1 MGLMRPKTADLD
13 IVERSFYNDLSHPN
27 NGKSFM
33 SLIHIS
39 NLSKH
44 FQVLNRR
51 EGLSGAFR
59 DLFSGDYR
67 NVKAVDG
74 ISLDI
79 EAGEIVGYI
88 GPNGAGK
95 STTIKMMT
103 GILKP
108 SGGTIEIN
116 GIAPYDNR
124 IRQAQIMGVV
134 FGQRTQLW
142 WDLPVIE
149 SFKILKEIY
158 KVDQKT
164 FDDHMGL
171 FNELVDLKKLYSQQ
185 VRTLSLGQRMLCD
198 ITASFLHNPQ
208 VVFLDEPTI
217 GLDISVKAKMRSVI
231 KELNSTRNTTIILTT
246 HDLGDVEALCQRI
259 IIIDKGLILFDGD
272 IKKVNSL
279 FGAYRT
285 LKLQID
291 GYNESTPQLL
301 SDKFTE
307 RFGAGHGITIANPEE
322 FWTDVTIDQ
331 ARTPLADVLNFVM
344 TSFTVSD
351 VRIVEISMEN
361 VVQQVYDG
369 ALR

>member
-1 MGLMRPKTADLD
+1 
-13 IVERSFYNDLSHPN
+13 
-27 NGKSFM
+27 M
-33 SLIHIS
+33 SLIRVKD
-39 NLSKH
+39 LSKH
-44 FQVLNRR
+44 FKILNRR
-51 EGLSGAFR
+51 EGLGGAFR

-67 NVKAVDG
+67 TVEAVAG
-74 ISLDI
+74 ISFEI
-79 EAGEIVGYI
+79 ERGEIVGYI

-108 SGGTIEIN
+108 TGGLIEVN
-116 GIAPYDNR
+116 GLVPYDNR
-124 IRQAQIMGVV
+124 IRQAQNMGVV

-164 FDDHMGL
+164 FDEHMAMFNDLVGL
-171 FNELVDLKKLYSQQ
+171 KDLYSQQ

-208 VVFLDEPTI
+208 IVFLDEPTI
-217 GLDISVKAKMRSVI
+217 GLDISVKAKMRTII
-231 KELNSTRNTTIILTT
+231 KELNRTRNTTIILTT
-246 HDLGDVEALCQRI
+246 HDLGDVEALCNRI
-259 IIIDKGLILFDGD
+259 IIIDKGRILYDGD
-272 IKKVNSL
+272 IKKVHAL

-291 GYNESTPQLL
+291 DFSESTLRSL
-301 SDKFTE
+301 GETLAG
-307 RFGAGHGITIANPEE
+307 RFGVDHGITISQSEE

-331 ARTPLADVLNFVM
+331 ARTPLSEVLNLVM
-344 TSFTVSD
+344 TGFPVSD
-351 VRIVEISMEN
+351 VRILEISMEN
-361 VVQQVYDG
+361 VVRKVYDG
-369 ALR
+369 ALG

>member
-1 MGLMRPKTADLD
+1 
-13 IVERSFYNDLSHPN
+13 
-27 NGKSFM
+27 M
-33 SLIHIS
+33 SLIHTE
-39 NLSKH
+39 NLTKH
-44 FQVLNRR
+44 FKILNRR
-51 EGLSGAFR
+51 EGLGGAFR
-59 DLFSGDYR
+59 DLFSGSYR
-67 NVKAVDG
+67 TVEAVAG
-74 ISLDI
+74 VSFDI

-108 SGGTIEIN
+108 TGGTLQVN
-116 GIAPYDNR
+116 GLVPYDNR
-124 IRQAQIMGVV
+124 IRQAQTMGVV

-164 FDDHMGL
+164 FDRHMEMFNDLVGL
-171 FNELVDLKKLYSQQ
+171 KALYSQQ

-198 ITASFLHNPQ
+198 ISASFLHNPQ

-217 GLDISVKAKMRSVI
+217 GLDISVKAKIRSVI
-231 KELNSTRNTTIILTT
+231 KELNREHNTTIILTT
-246 HDLGDVEALCQRI
+246 HDLGDVEVLCQRI
-259 IIIDKGLILFDGD
+259 IIIDKGRILYDGD
-272 IKKVNSL
+272 IKRVNAL

-291 GYNESTPQLL
+291 NFTAKTLQTLT
-301 SDKFTE
+301 DKLTE
-307 RFGAGHGITIANPEE
+307 KFGVGHGITIAETEE

-331 ARTPLADVLNFVM
+331 ARTPLSDVLSFVM
-344 TSFTVSD
+344 SNFPVTD

-361 VVQQVYDG
+361 VVRRIYDG
-369 ALR
+369 ALQ

>member
-1 MGLMRPKTADLD
+1 
-13 IVERSFYNDLSHPN
+13 
-27 NGKSFM
+27 M
-33 SLIHIS
+33 SLIHIQ
-39 NLSKH
+39 NLSKQ
-44 FQVLNRR
+44 FKILNRR

-67 NVKAVDG
+67 TVEAVAG
-74 ISLDI
+74 ISFDI
-79 EAGEIVGYI
+79 EPGEIVGYI

-108 SGGTIEIN
+108 SGGILQVN
-116 GIAPYDNR
+116 GLAPYDNR

-158 KVDQKT
+158 KVDQKI
-164 FDDHMGL
+164 FDRHMQMFNDLVGL
-171 FNELVDLKKLYSQQ
+171 KSLYSQQ

-198 ITASFLHNPQ
+198 ISASFLHNPQ

-217 GLDISVKAKMRSVI
+217 GLDISVKAKIRSVI
-231 KELNSTRNTTIILTT
+231 KELNREHNTTIILTT

-259 IIIDKGLILFDGD
+259 IIIDKGKILYDGD
-272 IKKVNSL
+272 IKRVNAL

-291 GYNESTPQLL
+291 NFSESTLQDLKTKL
-301 SDKFTE
+301 TGC
-307 RFGAGHGITIANPEE
+307 FGAEHGITIAEIEE
-322 FWTDVTIDQ
+322 SWTDVTIDQ
-331 ARTPLADVLNFVM
+331 ARTPLSEVLSFVM
-344 TSFTVSD
+344 SNFAVED

-361 VVQQVYDG
+361 VVRRVYDG
-369 ALR
+369 ALK

>member
-1 MGLMRPKTADLD
+1 MK
-13 IVERSFYNDLSHPN
+13 
-27 NGKSFM
+27 
-33 SLIHIS
+33 LIHIQ
-39 NLSKH
+39 NLNKH
-44 FQVLNRR
+44 FKVLNRR
-51 EGLSGAFR
+51 EGLGGAFR
-59 DLFSGDYR
+59 DLFSRDYR
-67 NVKAVDG
+67 IVKAVDG
-74 ISLDI
+74 ISYNID
-79 EAGEIVGYI
+79 AGEIVGYI

-108 SGGTIEIN
+108 TSGTILVN
-116 GIAPYDNR
+116 DHAPYANR

-158 KVDQKT
+158 KVDQGT
-164 FDDHMGL
+164 FDKHMGM
-171 FNELVDLKKLYSQQ
+171 FNELVGLKTLYTQQ

-217 GLDISVKAKMRSVI
+217 GLDISIKAKIRSII
-231 KELNSTRNTTIILTT
+231 KELNQTRKTTIILTT

-259 IIIDKGLILFDGD
+259 IIIDKGKILYDGD
-272 IKKVNSL
+272 IKKVTAL

-285 LKLQID
+285 LKIQID
-291 GYNESTPQLL
+291 HFSEATLGELQEKLTHQ
-301 SDKFTE
+301 
-307 RFGAGHGITIANPEE
+307 FGENNGITIGQTEE
-322 FWTDVTIDQ
+322 FWTDLMIDQ
-331 ARTPLADVLNFVM
+331 ACTALSDVLSFVM
-344 TSFTVSD
+344 VNFPVFD
-351 VRIVEISMEN
+351 VRIVEISMES
-361 VVQQVYDG
+361 VVQKVYDG

>member
-1 MGLMRPKTADLD
+1 MT
-13 IVERSFYNDLSHPN
+13 
-27 NGKSFM
+27 
-33 SLIHIS
+33 LIHIE

-44 FQVLNRR
+44 FKILNRR
-51 EGLSGAFR
+51 EGLGGAVR

-67 NVKAVDG
+67 TVEAVAG
-74 ISLDI
+74 ISFDI
-79 EAGEIVGYI
+79 DAGEIVGYI

-108 SGGTIEIN
+108 TDGTIQVN
-116 GIAPYDNR
+116 GLTPYENR
-124 IRQAQIMGVV
+124 TRQAQIMGVV

-149 SFKILKEIY
+149 SFKIMKEIY

-164 FDDHMGL
+164 FDDHMGM
-171 FNELVDLKKLYSQQ
+171 FNELVGLKALYTQQ

-217 GLDISVKAKMRSVI
+217 GLDISIKAKIRSVI
-231 KELNSTRNTTIILTT
+231 QELNSKRQTTIILTT
-246 HDLGDVEALCQRI
+246 HDLGDVEALCKRI
-259 IIIDKGLILFDGD
+259 IIIDKGKILYDGD
-272 IKKVNSL
+272 IKQVNAL

-291 GYNESTPQLL
+291 DFTESTLKEL
-301 SDKFTE
+301 EEKFEE
-307 RFGAGHGITIANPEE
+307 RFGKDHGITVAETEE
-322 FWTDVTIDQ
+322 FWTDATIDQ
-331 ARTPLADVLNFVM
+331 ARTHLSDVLSLVMSNFSV
-344 TSFTVSD
+344 FD
-351 VRIVEISMEN
+351 VRIVEISMES
-361 VVQQVYDG
+361 VVKQIYDG
-369 ALR
+369 ALV

>member
-1 MGLMRPKTADLD
+1 MT
-13 IVERSFYNDLSHPN
+13 
-27 NGKSFM
+27 
-33 SLIHIS
+33 LIHID

-44 FQVLNRR
+44 VKILNRR
-51 EGLSGAFR
+51 EGIGGAFR
-59 DLFSGDYR
+59 DLFSGSYR
-67 NVKAVDG
+67 TVEAVSG
-74 ISLDI
+74 ISFDI
-79 EAGEIVGYI
+79 HAGEIVGYI

-108 SGGTIEIN
+108 TSGVIEVN
-116 GIAPYDNR
+116 GRPPYDNR

-158 KVDQKT
+158 KVDQRT
-164 FDDHMGL
+164 FDRHMAM
-171 FNELVDLKKLYSQQ
+171 FNELVGLGALYSQQ

-217 GLDISVKAKMRSVI
+217 GLDISIKAKIRSVI
-231 KELNSTRNTTIILTT
+231 KELNNERNTTIILTT

-259 IIIDKGLILFDGD
+259 IIIDKGKILYDGD
-272 IKKVNSL
+272 IKKVNAL

-291 GYNESTPQLL
+291 NFDEKTLHKLNEKLC
-301 SDKFTE
+301 E
-307 RFGAGHGITIANPEE
+307 RFGTDSRITVAETEE

-331 ARTPLADVLNFVM
+331 ERTPLSDVLGFVM
-344 TSFTVSD
+344 SNFQVDD
-351 VRIVEISMEN
+351 VRILEISMEN
-361 VVQQVYDG
+361 VVRQVYDG
-369 ALR
+369 ALG

>member
-1 MGLMRPKTADLD
+1 
-13 IVERSFYNDLSHPN
+13 
-27 NGKSFM
+27 M
-33 SLIHIS
+33 SLIHLQDL
-39 NLSKH
+39 NKH
-44 FQVLNRR
+44 FKLLNRR
-51 EGLSGAFR
+51 EGLGGAFR
-59 DLFSGDYR
+59 DLFSGNYR
-67 NVKAVDG
+67 TVRAVDG
-74 ISLDI
+74 ISYDI

-108 SGGTIEIN
+108 TSGAIQVN
-116 GIAPYDNR
+116 GRPPYENR
-124 IRQAQIMGVV
+124 IHQAQIMGVV

-158 KVDQKT
+158 KVDQKS
-164 FDDHMGL
+164 FDAHLGL
-171 FNELVDLKKLYSQQ
+171 FNDLVGLKALYSQQ

-217 GLDISVKAKMRSVI
+217 GLDISIKAKMRSVI
-231 KELNSTRNTTIILTT
+231 KELNRTRKTTILLTT

-259 IIIDKGLILFDGD
+259 IIIDKGKILYDGD
-272 IKKVNSL
+272 IKRVTAL

-291 GYNESTPQLL
+291 GFDHTTIPALRQRLN
-301 SDKFTE
+301 D
-307 RFGAGHGITIANPEE
+307 RFGAQAGIAVGETEE

-331 ARTPLADVLNFVM
+331 ARTPMADVLSFVI
-344 TSFTVSD
+344 SGFAVCD
-351 VRIVEISMEN
+351 VRIVEISMES

>member
-1 MGLMRPKTADLD
+1 
-13 IVERSFYNDLSHPN
+13 
-27 NGKSFM
+27 M
-33 SLIHIS
+33 SLIHIQ

-44 FQVLNRR
+44 FKILNRR
-51 EGLSGAFR
+51 EGIGGAFR
-59 DLFSGDYR
+59 DLFSGSYR
-67 NVKAVDG
+67 TVEAVAG
-74 ISLDI
+74 ISFDI

-108 SGGTIEIN
+108 TDGIIQVN
-116 GIAPYDNR
+116 GLAPYDNR

-158 KVDQKT
+158 KVDQKM
-164 FDDHMGL
+164 FDRHMNMFNDLVGL
-171 FNELVDLKKLYSQQ
+171 KELYSQQ

-198 ITASFLHNPQ
+198 ITASFLHNPE

-217 GLDISVKAKMRSVI
+217 GLDISVKAKIRSI
-231 KELNSTRNTTIILTT
+231 IQELNRERNTTIILTT
-246 HDLGDVEALCQRI
+246 HDLGDVEALCNRI
-259 IIIDKGLILFDGD
+259 IIIDKGKILYDGEA
-272 IKKVNSL
+272 KQVNTL

-285 LKLQID
+285 LKLQIND
-291 GYNESTPQLL
+291 FNETTLQTLK
-301 SDKFTE
+301 DKLTG
-307 RFGAGHGITIANPEE
+307 RFGAEHGITVAETEE
-322 FWTDVTIDQ
+322 SWTDVTIDQ
-331 ARTPLADVLNFVM
+331 ERTPLSDVLSFVM
-344 TSFTVSD
+344 SKFKVFD

-361 VVQQVYDG
+361 VVRKVYDG
-369 ALR
+369 ALV

>member
-1 MGLMRPKTADLD
+1 
-13 IVERSFYNDLSHPN
+13 
-27 NGKSFM
+27 M
-33 SLIHIS
+33 SLIHIKD
-39 NLSKH
+39 LTKQ
-44 FQVLNRR
+44 FRILNRR

-59 DLFSGDYR
+59 DLFSGSYR
-67 NVKAVDG
+67 TVDAVAG
-74 ISLDI
+74 VSFDI
-79 EAGEIVGYI
+79 DPGEIVGYI

-108 SGGTIEIN
+108 TSGTIEVN
-116 GIAPYDNR
+116 GRIPYDNR

-158 KVDQKT
+158 KVDQIT
-164 FDDHMGL
+164 FDHHMEM
-171 FNELVDLKKLYSQQ
+171 FNELVGLKSLYSQQ

-198 ITASFLHNPQ
+198 ISASFLHKPQ

-217 GLDISVKAKMRSVI
+217 GLDISVKSKIRSVI
-231 KELNSTRNTTIILTT
+231 KELNREHNTTIILTT

-259 IIIDKGLILFDGD
+259 IIIDKGKILYDGD
-272 IKKVNSL
+272 IKRVNAL

-291 GYNESTPQLL
+291 N
-301 SDKFTE
+301 FTE
-307 RFGAGHGITIANPEE
+307 ATFQELTQKLIDCFGADHGISIAETEE

-331 ARTPLADVLNFVM
+331 ARTPLSDVLSFVM
-344 TSFTVSD
+344 SHFPVED

-361 VVQQVYDG
+361 VVRRVYEG
-369 ALR
+369 ALA

>member
-1 MGLMRPKTADLD
+1 
-13 IVERSFYNDLSHPN
+13 
-27 NGKSFM
+27 M
-33 SLIHIS
+33 SLIHIQEL
-39 NLSKH
+39 NKH
-44 FQVLNRR
+44 FKVLNRR
-51 EGLSGAFR
+51 EGLSGALR
-59 DLFSGDYR
+59 DLFSSSYR
-67 NVKAVDG
+67 TVKAVDG
-74 ISLDI
+74 ISYDI

-108 SGGTIEIN
+108 TDGIIHVN
-116 GIAPYDNR
+116 GQSPYENR

-164 FDDHMGL
+164 YDDHLGL
-171 FNELVDLKKLYSQQ
+171 FNELVGLKSLYSQQ

-231 KELNSTRNTTIILTT
+231 KELNQTRKTTIILTT
-246 HDLGDVEALCQRI
+246 HDLGDVEALCHRI
-259 IIIDKGLILFDGD
+259 IIIDKGKILYDGD
-272 IKKVNSL
+272 IKRVNAL

-285 LKLQID
+285 IKVQINGFNGATEQILRD
-291 GYNESTPQLL
+291 QLNN
-301 SDKFTE
+301 
-307 RFGAGHGITIANPEE
+307 RFGADCGINIAENEE
-322 FWTDVTIDQ
+322 YWTDVTIDQ
-331 ARTPLADVLNFVM
+331 ARTPLSDVLSFIM
-344 TSFTVSD
+344 TSFQLSD
-351 VRIVEISMEN
+351 VRIVEISMEK
-361 VVQQVYDG
+361 VVQKVYDG
-369 ALR
+369 ALQ

>member
-1 MGLMRPKTADLD
+1 
-13 IVERSFYNDLSHPN
+13 
-27 NGKSFM
+27 M
-33 SLIHIS
+33 SLIHID

-44 FQVLNRR
+44 FRILNRR
-51 EGLSGAFR
+51 EGLGGAFR
-59 DLFSGDYR
+59 DLFSGSFR
-67 NVKAVDG
+67 TVEAVAG
-74 ISLDI
+74 ISFDI
-79 EAGEIVGYI
+79 DAGEIVGYI

-108 SGGTIEIN
+108 SGGMIEIN
-116 GIAPYDNR
+116 GRPPYDNR
-124 IRQAQIMGVV
+124 IHQAQIMGVV

-158 KVDQKT
+158 RVDQKT
-164 FDDHMGL
+164 FDRHMTMFNDLVGL
-171 FNELVDLKKLYSQQ
+171 NALYSQQ

-217 GLDISVKAKMRSVI
+217 GLDISIKAKIRAVI
-231 KELNSTRNTTIILTT
+231 KELNTERNTTIILTT

-259 IIIDKGLILFDGD
+259 IIIDKGKILYDGD
-272 IKKVNSL
+272 IRKVNAL

-291 GYNESTPQLL
+291 EFNERTIPLL
-301 SDKFTE
+301 VEKLCQQ
-307 RFGAGHGITIANPEE
+307 FGDNNGITVAETEE
-322 FWTDVTIDQ
+322 FWTDITIDQ
-331 ARTPLADVLNFVM
+331 ARTPLSDVLNFVM
-344 TSFTVSD
+344 SNFKVDD
-351 VRIVEISMEN
+351 VRILEISMEN
-361 VVQQVYDG
+361 VVRKVYDG
-369 ALR
+369 ALG

>member
-1 MGLMRPKTADLD
+1 
-13 IVERSFYNDLSHPN
+13 
-27 NGKSFM
+27 M
-33 SLIHIS
+33 SLIHIQDL
-39 NLSKH
+39 NKH
-44 FQVLNRR
+44 FKVLNRH
-51 EGLSGAFR
+51 EGLGGAFR

-67 NVKAVDG
+67 TVKAVDG
-74 ISLDI
+74 ISYDI

-108 SGGTIEIN
+108 TSGAIQVN
-116 GIAPYDNR
+116 GRPPYENR
-124 IRQAQIMGVV
+124 IHQAQIMGVV

-149 SFKILKEIY
+149 SFKILREIY

-164 FDDHMGL
+164 FDAHMGL
-171 FNELVDLKKLYSQQ
+171 FNDLVGLKSLYSQQ

-231 KELNSTRNTTIILTT
+231 KELNQARKTTIILTT

-259 IIIDKGLILFDGD
+259 IIIDKGKILYDGD
-272 IKKVNSL
+272 IKRVTAL

-291 GYNESTPQLL
+291 NFNASTLQTLRDRL
-301 SDKFTE
+301 TE
-307 RFGAGHGITIANPEE
+307 RFGAENGIVVSETEE

-331 ARTPLADVLNFVM
+331 ARTPLSDVLSFVM
-344 TSFTVSD
+344 GCFQVSD
-351 VRIVEISMEN
+351 VRIVEISMES
-361 VVQQVYDG
+361 VVQKVYDG
-369 ALR
+369 ALK

>member
-1 MGLMRPKTADLD
+1 M
-13 IVERSFYNDLSHPN
+13 H
-27 NGKSFM
+27 
-33 SLIHIS
+33 LIHIE
-39 NLSKH
+39 NLSKQ
-44 FQVLNRR
+44 FKILNRK
-51 EGLSGAFR
+51 EGLGGAFR
-59 DLFSGDYR
+59 DLFSGSYR
-67 NVKAVDG
+67 TVEAVTG
-74 ISLDI
+74 ISFDI
-79 EAGEIVGYI
+79 DAGEIVGYI

-108 SGGTIEIN
+108 SGGVIEVN
-116 GIAPYDNR
+116 GRAPYDNR
-124 IRQAQIMGVV
+124 IQQAQIMGVV

-149 SFKILKEIY
+149 SFRILKEIY

-164 FDDHMGL
+164 FDRHMGM
-171 FNELVDLKKLYSQQ
+171 FNDLVGLSALYSQQ

-217 GLDISVKAKMRSVI
+217 GLDISIKAKIRSVI
-231 KELNSTRNTTIILTT
+231 KELNRERNTTIILTT

-259 IIIDKGLILFDGD
+259 IIIDKGRILYDGD
-272 IKKVNSL
+272 VKKVNAL

-291 GYNESTPQLL
+291 NFTQATLSLL
-301 SDKFTE
+301 NDRLCE
-307 RFGAGHGITIANPEE
+307 RFGADNGISVAETEE

-331 ARTPLADVLNFVM
+331 ARTPLSDVL
-344 TSFTVSD
+344 SFAMSSFPVED
-351 VRIVEISMEN
+351 VRILEISMEN
-361 VVQQVYDG
+361 VVRRIYDG
-369 ALR
+369 ALG

>member
-1 MGLMRPKTADLD
+1 
-13 IVERSFYNDLSHPN
+13 
-27 NGKSFM
+27 M
-33 SLIHIS
+33 SLIHIE
-39 NLSKH
+39 NLHKH
-44 FQVLNRR
+44 FKILNRR
-51 EGLSGAFR
+51 EGLGGAFR
-59 DLFSGDYR
+59 DLFSGSYR
-67 NVKAVDG
+67 TVEAVAG
-74 ISLDI
+74 ISFNI
-79 EAGEIVGYI
+79 EPGEIVGYI

-108 SGGTIEIN
+108 TEGLILVN
-116 GIAPYDNR
+116 GLAPYDNR

-134 FGQRTQLW
+134 FGQRSQLW

-158 KVDQKT
+158 RVDQGT
-164 FDDHMGL
+164 FDRHMSMFNDLVGL
-171 FNELVDLKKLYSQQ
+171 SALYSQQ

-217 GLDISVKAKMRSVI
+217 GLDISIKAKIRSVI
-231 KELNSTRNTTIILTT
+231 KELNRERNTTIILTT
-246 HDLGDVEALCQRI
+246 HDLGDVEALCRRI
-259 IIIDKGLILFDGD
+259 IIIDKGRILYDGN
-272 IKKVNSL
+272 IKKVNAL

-291 GYNESTPQLL
+291 NFNETTVHQLNEKL
-301 SDKFTE
+301 CE
-307 RFGAGHGITIANPEE
+307 RFGADNGITIAETEE

-331 ARTPLADVLNFVM
+331 ARTPLSEVLNCVM
-344 TSFTVSD
+344 VNFKVDD

-361 VVQQVYDG
+361 VVRKVYDG
-369 ALR
+369 ALG

>member
-1 MGLMRPKTADLD
+1 
-13 IVERSFYNDLSHPN
+13 
-27 NGKSFM
+27 M
-33 SLIHIS
+33 SLIQIE
-39 NLSKH
+39 NLNKH
-44 FQVLNRR
+44 FKVLNRR

-67 NVKAVDG
+67 TVQAVDG
-74 ISLDI
+74 ISYNI

-108 SGGTIEIN
+108 TDGTLLIN
-116 GIAPYDNR
+116 GLSPYENR

-164 FDDHMGL
+164 FDSHMGL
-171 FNELVDLKKLYSQQ
+171 FNELVELKKLYSQQ

-231 KELNSTRNTTIILTT
+231 KELNRMRKTTIILTT

-259 IIIDKGLILFDGD
+259 IIIDKGKILYDGG
-272 IKKVNSL
+272 IKRVTAL

-291 GYNESTPQLL
+291 NFDDTTIQALQNQLNEH
-301 SDKFTE
+301 
-307 RFGAGHGITIANPEE
+307 FGIESGIVVAETEE

-331 ARTPLADVLNFVM
+331 ARTHLSDVLSFIMSNFPV
-344 TSFTVSD
+344 FD

-361 VVQQVYDG
+361 VVQRIYDG
-369 ALR
+369 ALQ

>member
-1 MGLMRPKTADLD
+1 
-13 IVERSFYNDLSHPN
+13 
-27 NGKSFM
+27 M
-33 SLIHIS
+33 SLIHIQ
-39 NLSKH
+39 NLTKH
-44 FQVLNRR
+44 FKILNRR

-59 DLFSGDYR
+59 DLFSGNYR
-67 NVKAVDG
+67 TVEAVAG
-74 ISLDI
+74 ISFDI
-79 EAGEIVGYI
+79 EPGEIVGYI

-108 SGGTIEIN
+108 TGGAIQVN
-116 GIAPYDNR
+116 GLAPYDNR

-158 KVDQKT
+158 KVDQKM
-164 FDDHMGL
+164 FDRHMEM
-171 FNELVDLKKLYSQQ
+171 FNELVGLKALYSQQ

-217 GLDISVKAKMRSVI
+217 GLDISVKSKIRSLI
-231 KELNSTRNTTIILTT
+231 KELNREHNTTIILTT

-259 IIIDKGLILFDGD
+259 IIIDKGKILYDGD
-272 IKKVNSL
+272 IKRVNAL

-291 GYNESTPQLL
+291 NFTESTLQEL
-301 SDKFTE
+301 KFKLTDC
-307 RFGAGHGITIANPEE
+307 FGANHGITIVETEE
-322 FWTDVTIDQ
+322 YWTDVTIDQ
-331 ARTPLADVLNFVM
+331 ARTPLSDVLSFVM
-344 TSFTVSD
+344 NNFPVID
-351 VRIVEISMEN
+351 VRILEISMEN
-361 VVQQVYDG
+361 VVQRVYEG
-369 ALR
+369 ALG

>member
-1 MGLMRPKTADLD
+1 
-13 IVERSFYNDLSHPN
+13 
-27 NGKSFM
+27 M
-33 SLIHIS
+33 SLIHIE

-44 FQVLNRR
+44 FRILNRR
-51 EGLSGAFR
+51 EGMSGAFR
-59 DLFSGDYR
+59 DLFSGSYR
-67 NVKAVDG
+67 TVEAVTG
-74 ISLDI
+74 ISFDI
-79 EAGEIVGYI
+79 DAGEIVGYI

-108 SGGTIEIN
+108 TSGVIQVN
-116 GIAPYDNR
+116 GRAPYDNR

-134 FGQRTQLW
+134 FGQRSQLW

-158 KVDQKT
+158 KVDDGTFNRHMKL
-164 FDDHMGL
+164 FDDLVGL
-171 FNELVDLKKLYSQQ
+171 RALYSQQ

-217 GLDISVKAKMRSVI
+217 GLDISVKAKIRSVI
-231 KELNSTRNTTIILTT
+231 KELNSERNTTIILTT

-259 IIIDKGLILFDGD
+259 IIIDKGKILYDGD
-272 IKKVNSL
+272 IKKVNAL

-285 LKLQID
+285 LKLQIHNF
-291 GYNESTPQLL
+291 NESTIPMLNDRLCEQ
-301 SDKFTE
+301 
-307 RFGAGHGITIANPEE
+307 FGVHNGIVVAETEE

-331 ARTPLADVLNFVM
+331 ARTPLSDVLSFVM
-344 TSFTVSD
+344 SNFPVDD

-361 VVQQVYDG
+361 VVRRVYDG
-369 ALR
+369 ALG

>member
-1 MGLMRPKTADLD
+1 
-13 IVERSFYNDLSHPN
+13 
-27 NGKSFM
+27 M
-33 SLIHIS
+33 SLIHIQ

-44 FQVLNRR
+44 FKILNRR
-51 EGLSGAFR
+51 EGLGGAFR
-59 DLFSGDYR
+59 DLFSGSYR
-67 NVKAVDG
+67 TVEAVAD
-74 ISLDI
+74 ISFDI

-108 SGGTIEIN
+108 SDGTITVN
-116 GIAPYDNR
+116 GHVPYTNR

-164 FDDHMGL
+164 FDQHMDM
-171 FNELVDLKKLYSQQ
+171 FNQLVDLKALYSQQ

-208 VVFLDEPTI
+208 IVFLDEPTI
-217 GLDISVKAKMRSVI
+217 GLDISVKAKIRSVI
-231 KELNSTRNTTIILTT
+231 QELNRARNTTIILTT

-259 IIIDKGLILFDGD
+259 IIIDKGKTLYDGEA
-272 IKKVNSL
+272 KQVHTL

-285 LKLQID
+285 LKLQLND
-291 GYNESTPQLL
+291 Y
-301 SDKFTE
+301 SDKMRKVLDNKLAE
-307 RFGAGHGITIANPEE
+307 RFGVSHGISIAQTEE
-322 FWTDVTIDQ
+322 FWTDITIDQ
-331 ARTPLADVLNFVM
+331 ARTPLSDVLNFVM
-344 TSFTVSD
+344 SNFSVTD
-351 VRIVEISMEN
+351 VRIVEISMES
-361 VVQQVYDG
+361 VVQKVYDG
-369 ALR
+369 ALT

>member
-1 MGLMRPKTADLD
+1 
-13 IVERSFYNDLSHPN
+13 
-27 NGKSFM
+27 M
-33 SLIHIS
+33 SLIHIEG
-39 NLSKH
+39 LTKH
-44 FQVLNRR
+44 FKILNRR

-67 NVKAVDG
+67 TIEAVAG
-74 ISLDI
+74 ISFDI
-79 EAGEIVGYI
+79 EPGEIVGYI

-108 SGGTIEIN
+108 TGGLIQVN
-116 GIAPYDNR
+116 GQSPYDNR

-158 KVDQKT
+158 RVDQKT
-164 FDDHMGL
+164 FDRHMGM
-171 FNELVDLKKLYSQQ
+171 FNDLVGLKALYSQQ

-217 GLDISVKAKMRSVI
+217 GLDISIKAKIRSVI
-231 KELNSTRNTTIILTT
+231 QELNRERNTTIILTT

-259 IIIDKGLILFDGD
+259 IIIDKGRILYDGD
-272 IKKVNSL
+272 IKRVNAL

-291 GYNESTPQLL
+291 NFSGSTLDEL
-301 SDKFTE
+301 KLKLTDC
-307 RFGAGHGITIANPEE
+307 FGAGHGITIAETEE

-331 ARTPLADVLNFVM
+331 ARTPLSDVLSFVM
-344 TSFTVSD
+344 NNFTVID

-361 VVQQVYDG
+361 VVRKVYDG
-369 ALR
+369 ALG